1 MFIFSWFRPARENWK
16 TIQSL
21 TPAESPRWGSL
32 STTRLLSRQ
41 SRLWSCVI
49 SKTSRCSSSELLKN
63 TELETVKPKYSYKRR
78 NCSLYI
84 LHVCYYIYD
93 YWLFWPSQQKFAINL
108 TNLEC
113 WGTLICRLLAH
124 LHWLSTV
131 DRHNKTIIHVLCY
144 LDRKANAI
152 YDKHE
157 TFRILLTYI
166 SDNNIIWPFR
176 KYIEVKIYDYFLLWR
191 FCRPSKLLLYWRL

>member
-1 MFIFSWFRPARENWK
+1 MLIIVFIFSWFRAAQESWRIIP
-16 TIQSL
+16 SL
-21 TPAESPRWGSL
+21 TPAGYPHWGSL
-32 STTRLLSRQ
+32 GPTTTKLWSRQ
-41 SRLWSCVI
+41 WRLWSSAT

-124 LHWLSTV
+124 LYGLSTV
-131 DRHNKTIIHVLCY
+131 HSHNQTIIHVLFY

-152 YDKHE
+152 HNKHE

-166 SDNNIIWPFR
+166 SD
-176 KYIEVKIYDYFLLWR
+176 
-191 FCRPSKLLLYWRL
+191 SKEKLYLTI